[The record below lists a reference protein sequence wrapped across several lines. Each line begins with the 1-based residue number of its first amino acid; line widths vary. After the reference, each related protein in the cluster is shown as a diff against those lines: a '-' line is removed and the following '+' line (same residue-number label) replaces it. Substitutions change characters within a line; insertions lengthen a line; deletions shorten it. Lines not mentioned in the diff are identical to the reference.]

1 MTVQD
6 ILRVTNN
13 KVYVEDEARTFAVI
27 GKFTDDESKIEYTY
41 TREQVYN
48 MKVKDIASSRD
59 DCLVI
64 TVNTL
69 EEEQG

>member
-6 ILRVTNN
+6 ILRTTNN
-13 KVYVEDEARTFAVI
+13 KVYVEDEARTFSVI
-27 GKFTDDESKIEYTY
+27 GKFTEDTSKVEYSY
-41 TREQVYN
+41 TLKQVYD

-59 DCLVI
+59 DCLVL

-69 EEEQG
+69 EEEQA